1 MSKLLKIRKRDGT
14 YEFFEVSKIE
24 KALFNSIH
32 DARGDKEALR
42 AKALTKQ
49 VVQFLETN
57 QLKDISLTVKDVE
70 DVIFD
75 VLNDN
80 RMKDVVEIYKTF
92 QKKQRG
98 LTAFKTFRN
107 VRDDIGL
114 TPNSLKVLST
124 RYLLKDNEGNI
135 VETPRRLFERVAKC
149 IAMVDSKYKSGS
161 VQKSTK
167 LFTDLLSNLEFLPN
181 TPTLMNAG
189 TDLGQLSA
197 CFVLPIEDSLDSIF
211 TTLKNTALIQQSS
224 GGTGFNFSKLRSK
237 GSIVNSTKG
246 VSSGPISFM
255 QIFDK
260 VTGEIKQGGK
270 RRGANMGLLSVY
282 HPDIESFINL
292 KSRDGVMSNFNLSV
306 LLDNSFFERVKEDKH
321 IFLVDPH
328 TKKQVKP
335 VKASELFDLIVENAW
350 KTGDPGIIFID
361 EINRHNPTPKIGRL
375 EATNPCG
382 EQALLPYESC
392 NLGSINLVNIFVKKQ
407 FNWEKLK
414 KTVRTSIHF
423 LDNVID
429 ANKYV
434 IPELEQVTKSNR
446 KIGLGLMGFAETLIK
461 SNIPYDS
468 EQALDFAEKLMSFIQ
483 KEARKKSEELG
494 KERGSFPNFEKSV
507 LKDKYSHMRNA
518 TVTTIAPTGSIS
530 IIAGVSSGI
539 EPLFAIS
546 FIREALEGTSLL
558 ETNEL
563 FENLAREKGFYSKKL
578 MHEIAKQGSIQKIKG
593 IPKNIKQLFVTALD
607 INPEWHVKIQ
617 SKFQKHTDNGVSK
630 TVNLPMT
637 ATKEEIKKIFLLAH
651 ELKCKGITVYRYG
664 SKKQQVLYFSEDNK
678 LLKVKQDYAGGC
690 PDKVCSV

>member
-392 NLGSINLVNIFVKKQ
+392 NLGSINLVKMFVKKQ
-407 FNWEKLK
+407 FSWEKLK